1 MATLQAGLKPL
12 FNKTYNRYSKDLKDK
27 YIIATDSS
35 GNITGKVSV
44 GSLLSKAKY
53 SGGYVADGVIVTQNP
68 QAGDILF
75 LDEEGIRVFVKNAND
90 ELIKANL
97 PESWTL
103 VGYVFHRGKTD
114 IITGETD
121 DLNQVWV
128 INKDGDNYKYL
139 DVWQFAITA
148 IASTSITITLRLST
162 DYTVG
167 TAVPITLSSTA
178 INATTASE
186 ISTAVRAKA
195 AEVSSAGTWW
205 AYYDEAN
212 DRIIVQNDVNND
224 YRQYQVSGTGCTIAL
239 SVWDDMPENSTSGVR
254 QDNGSECVMNAARG
268 TIYYTSDG
276 TADTSLGLTSAS
288 IMNKASFD
296 NSANADVI
304 AYKNGGKTYNDYIR
318 EYKMLALPQ
327 PRRQGLFTLPV
338 AQQLSLKYA
347 LSVAPT
353 YVGGEKY
360 KFPALYA
367 GYNVSYGGD
376 LDFGDWWLPGAQEA
390 LYFMRD
396 IDDGDNAFTKLA
408 ASATKMGTLSF
419 ANNVYRWLAQRYYV
433 TGSWFFHGGY
443 GRLGSYMVGSSYRCQ
458 AVTCLYL

>member
-1 MATLQAGLKPL
+1 MATLQQALKPL

-27 YIIATDSS
+27 YIITTDNS

-44 GSLLSKAKY
+44 GSLLSNAKY
-53 SGGYVADGVIVTQNP
+53 SGGYIADGVMVTQNP

-75 LDEEGIRVFVKNAND
+75 LDDEGIRVFVKNAND
-90 ELIKANL
+90 ELVKENL
-97 PESWTL
+97 PESWML

-121 DLNQVWV
+121 DLNLVWV
-128 INKDGDNYKYL
+128 INKDGANYKYL
-139 DVWQFAITA
+139 DVWQYAITA

-167 TAVPITLSSTA
+167 TDVPITLSS
-178 INATTASE
+178 IELNATTASE
-186 ISTAVRAKA
+186 ISTAIRAKA

-205 AYYDEAN
+205 AYYDKVN

-239 SVWDDMPENSTSGVR
+239 SVWDDMPANSTSGVR
-254 QDNGSECVMNAARG
+254 QDNGSGGVMNAARG
-268 TIYYTSDG
+268 TIYYTTNG
-276 TADTSLGLTSAS
+276 TADTSLGLTNSD
-288 IMNKASFD
+288 IMNKESFD

-304 AYKNGGKTYNDYIR
+304 AYKNGGKTYDDYIR

-347 LSVAPT
+347 PSAAPT
-353 YVGGEKY
+353 YSGGEKY

-376 LDFGDWWLPGAQEA
+376 LDFGDWWTTGVQEA

-419 ANNVYRWLAQRYYV
+419 ANNVNRWLAQRYDAYGNWV
-433 TGSWFFHGGY
+433 FYSNGY
-443 GRLGSYMVGSSYRCQ
+443 INHINMAHSYCCQ